1 MIDDAVAGLLLGLL
15 LNVVSMTVLMM
26 IAHRLLAERPEIMFM
41 LGIINVVVFGI
52 AYTMLHVSLGVGA
65 AFGLFAL
72 FGILRF
78 RTGTLGVAEM
88 SLLFAA
94 LSLAV
99 VNSSGPS
106 GLTLTEL
113 FVINASIVMA
123 LAVGFHIL
131 FSRNSGTDLQVTKVT
146 YDRLDLLARG
156 RAEALRRDLG
166 KRTGLD
172 IVALDIQ
179 GIDLS
184 TSTAILRI
192 SHPVDPLSGASVA
205 NPPLTEHD
213 EHPEARPDA
222 APNGEIR
229 TVVDLRA
236 RSDLNGSRSKSFPRD
251 NGR

>member
-26 IAHRLLAERPEIMFM
+26 IAHRLLAKRPEIMFM

-123 LAVGFHIL
+123 LAVGFQIL
-131 FSRNSGTDLQVTKVT
+131 FSRNSGTELHITKVT
-146 YDRLDLLARG
+146 YDRLDLLANG
-156 RAEALRRDLG
+156 KAEALRRDLT

-172 IVALDIQ
+172 IVTFDIQ

-184 TSTAILRI
+184 TSTAVLRI
-192 SHPVDPLSGASVA
+192 SHPVDVAGASNENAPVA
-205 NPPLTEHD
+205 DHETG
-213 EHPEARPDA
+213 PEARP
-222 APNGEIR
+222 NGETR

-236 RSDLNGSRSKSFPRD
+236 RSDLNGSRGKSFPRN
-251 NGR
+251 NGS